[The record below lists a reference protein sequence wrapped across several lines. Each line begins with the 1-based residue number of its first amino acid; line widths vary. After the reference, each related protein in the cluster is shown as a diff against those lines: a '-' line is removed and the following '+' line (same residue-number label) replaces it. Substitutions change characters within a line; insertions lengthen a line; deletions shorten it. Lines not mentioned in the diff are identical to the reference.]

1 MSSVSQTFGSA
12 YYYLNSG
19 IYTQNGFSITSDPST
34 YILQDDYSMAIDG
47 ENLGYDFTYNGN
59 PLNYGT
65 ITWTADGDQIKTFDL
80 TSFTI
85 NALQDAYAVRF
96 SAVSHGVTVT
106 SVWYTETS
114 SDPSQQ
120 TIVLQPGM
128 FDDVSSFT
136 VTVYN
141 TLYPWGTANLDL
153 IGMTLDDVKA
163 VPTAPTAPDLTAA
176 SDTGLS
182 NTDSRTNDNTP
193 TFTGSG
199 AVAGA
204 IVRLYANGV
213 EVGNATADA
222 SGNWTVTSGAR
233 PDGPYTFTAR
243 VENGPG
249 NLGPASAGLSVVVD
263 TSAPAAPDM
272 PDLHTSSDSGRSDTD
287 NITVNNMPPI
297 SGFGAEGGATVRL
310 YSDGIL
316 IGSSTANA
324 SGIWSNFQY
333 AALSQG
339 SHVITARVVDAAGN
353 ESADSPPLLVTI
365 DQTPPATPVRPDLT
379 AGSDT
384 GASNTDNITSDTT
397 PTFTGTTEAG
407 ADVRLYAD
415 GVQVGTTTADGAGNW
430 TIISNSLP
438 HGTHTITARASDA
451 AGNIS
456 SFSPSLS
463 VTVDTQAPTL
473 AITTFTFS
481 QDPGATF
488 TWNGSSGDVVVTG
501 GTLGALSGSGTT
513 RTAIFTPAANTD
525 SGTAS
530 ITVASGSYADQ
541 AGNPGGAGTT
551 PSLTFDTKLPAPP
564 SAPDLDIGSDTGSSS
579 TDNLT
584 KETTPTFS
592 GTAEAWA
599 TVHLYADGAQ
609 VGSTTADGSGKW
621 SIIATALAAGSH
633 SITAR
638 AVDAAGNLG
647 PASGDTTVTIDTAAP
662 ATRIDYAALVSDTGV
677 SGTDFVTR
685 TAAQNIGGVLSA
697 PLAAGEVVYVSLD
710 DGSSWTAAS
719 ASVGGSTWSLAG
731 VTLSGSNTLKVK
743 VTDAAG
749 NDGPV
754 YAHTYVLDTVGPSS
768 SASSAQFSSDT
779 GPSSTDLVTN
789 SAAQTISGTVSSDLA
804 TGEIVYVSLDNGQS
818 WAAAVMNGPRAWS
831 LAGQTLAGSGTLKVK
846 VTDLA
851 GNDSAVYSAAYVLDT
866 AAPAA
871 TVGAIALSTD
881 TGFSSTDFLTSIAAQ
896 TVTATLSAG
905 LAPGER
911 LLGSFD
917 GGEHWSDIS
926 ATVFGT
932 QVFWTDVTLASGP
945 GALKFKVVDAAGN
958 EGQVASQ
965 NYTLDTSAP
974 SVTITSSASQLRSGE
989 TATIT
994 FTFNDDPGSSFNAAD
1009 IIVIGGTLG
1018 ELSGTGQIRT
1028 AVFTPTEG
1036 VNGGAASITVSADA
1050 YTDAAGNH
1058 GGAGASPSIS
1068 FDTLAPSA
1076 PSAPDLSAGSDS
1088 GISIVDNLTNDT
1100 ALTLT
1105 GTAEAGTT
1113 VTLYVG
1119 ATAIGHGVATGG
1131 VWSIPISEL
1140 VSGTHQITA
1149 IARDAAGNVSSASSP
1164 VVVTIDADAPIA
1176 IPADSTPADDVT
1188 NLPPDSNIV
1197 LRFDSPVE
1205 LGTGGSIILY
1215 NVTDGTVLETISYDS
1230 TSITGW
1236 GSAALAID
1244 PSSPMPG
1251 GKTIAVRWSGSAF
1264 QDGAGNFVAA
1274 NATNTFYN
1282 FTVKED
1288 PQAPTATNL
1297 TQTVEFLEDGGPIA
1311 LGDIVITDP
1320 NSGETVTA
1328 TLALS
1333 NPAAGSLSLGTYGGA
1348 TSIFD
1353 AVTGVWTV
1361 TGSVADVNAALAD
1374 LAFTP
1379 SSNWSQTVTIAA
1391 GIRDAAGT
1399 GPTDGTITLS
1409 ATPRNDAPVSG
1420 NGTVTL
1426 LEDSP
1431 YMFKAADFAFADPI
1445 DAPAPN
1451 AFLSILID
1459 ALPDRGA
1466 LTLNGGTVVAGQEI
1480 SIADIV
1486 SGKLVFAPGANEH
1499 GTGSQ
1504 YSGFTF
1510 RVRDNGGTANGG
1522 INTSAQFAM
1531 RIDVTAVNDPAVVAG
1546 DLAGSVKEDLVTS
1559 ASGLLTV
1566 TDMEAGEA
1574 GFQSMADARGVYG
1587 TFSFDHLT
1595 GKWTYLLDNTN
1606 PAVQA
1611 LEDGEVRQETFTI
1624 RTAGGTE
1631 KAVSVLINGTGDTN
1645 WVDLNNT
1652 ISGGGGHDS
1661 IFGGAGLDRLSGG
1674 GGNDRLEGGSGND
1687 TVSGGS
1693 GNDRVYGGT
1702 GNDRVYGGTGS
1713 DRVYGGSG
1721 NDRVYGDSGNDRLY
1735 GDAGSD
1741 RLSGGS
1747 GNDVIFGGS
1756 GRDTI
1761 TGSSGN
1767 DKIYGDLGADLLS
1780 GGTGRDSFVFDTRL
1794 GKGEIDTIQG
1804 FNPLEDKIL
1813 LDNAVFKKLGSPG
1826 QLDWGAFR
1834 WGGNALDA
1842 DDRIL
1847 YDFATG
1853 TLSYDADGTGSGAAV
1868 KFAKIDPWLWFTH
1881 DSFRII

>member
-1 MSSVSQTFGSA
+1 MANTYPVLTFTSDAGSAWDDGIAEDGEGGSINLPLNIQIGLIGAAPGQPIEWKDNKELANPGNPFTGLTTFGNPSEDQEWP
-12 YYYLNSG
+12 G
-19 IYTQNGFSITSDPST
+19 IFVRGAGGSDF
-34 YILQDDYSMAIDG
+34 QF
-47 ENLGYDFTYNGN
+47 NQFQWYDWSYA
-59 PLNYGT
+59 GT
-65 ITWTADGDQIKTFDL
+65 
-80 TSFTI
+80 
-85 NALQDAYAVRF
+85 
-96 SAVSHGVTVT
+96 
-106 SVWYTETS
+106 
-114 SDPSQQ
+114 
-120 TIVLQPGM
+120 
-128 FDDVSSFT
+128 T
-136 VTVYN
+136 VTVQGFLDGVPIASAL
-141 TLYPWGTANLDL
+141 TTFQANSDGSIVTVNLGAGFDRV
-153 IGMTLDDVKA
+153 DDVHITYANGGWGAINNLVIADA
-163 VPTAPTAPDLTAA
+163 VTPPAPPSVPDLTAA
-176 SDTGLS
+176 SDTGPS
-182 NTDSRTNDNTP
+182 ATDNATSDTTP

-199 AVAGA
+199 AEAGA
-204 IVRLYANGV
+204 TVRLYANGI

-222 SGNWTVTSGAR
+222 SGNWTVTSIAR
-233 PDGPYTFTAR
+233 PDGTYTFTAR

-249 NLGPASAGLSVVVD
+249 NLGPASAGLNVVVD
-263 TSAPAAPDM
+263 TIAPAAPDM
-272 PDLHTSSDSGRSDTD
+272 PDLYTSSDTGRSDTD
-287 NITVNNMPPI
+287 NITANNMPVI
-297 SGFGAEGGATVRL
+297 GGFGAEGGATVRL

-353 ESADSPPLLVTI
+353 ESADSQSLLVTI
-365 DQTPPATPVRPDLT
+365 DQTPPAAPVRPDLT

-384 GASNTDNITSDTT
+384 GVSNSDNITNDTT
-397 PTFTGTTEAG
+397 PTFTGTAEAG
-407 ADVRLYAD
+407 ADVRLYAN
-415 GVQVGTTTADGAGNW
+415 GVQMGATTADGAGNW
-430 TIISNSLP
+430 TITSNSLA
-438 HGTHTITARASDA
+438 HGNYTVTARAVDA
-451 AGNIS
+451 AGGTS
-456 SFSPSLS
+456 SLSPSLS
-463 VTVDTQAPTL
+463 VTVDTAAPTL
-473 AITTFTFS
+473 AITSSTSTLKAGETAIITFTFS
-481 QDPGATF
+481 EDPGTTF
-488 TWNGSSGDVVVTG
+488 TWNGSSGDVLVTG
-501 GTLGALSGSGTT
+501 GTLGALSGTGTI
-513 RTAIFTPAANTD
+513 RTATFTPAANTD
-525 SGTAS
+525 SGVAS
-530 ITVASGSYADQ
+530 ITVAPGSYTDQ
-541 AGNPGGAGTT
+541 AGNSGGAGAT
-551 PSLTFDTKLPAPP
+551 PSLTFDTKPPAAP
-564 SAPDLDIGSDTGSSS
+564 SAPDLDIASDTGSSS

-599 TVHLYADGAQ
+599 TVRLYADGAQ

-621 SIIATALAAGSH
+621 SIITTALAAGSH
-633 SITAR
+633 TITAR

-647 PASGDTTVTIDTAAP
+647 PASEDMTVTIDTAAP
-662 ATRIDYAALVSDTGV
+662 ATRIDYAALASDTGV
-677 SGTDFVTR
+677 SGTDFVTS
-685 TAAQNIGGVLSA
+685 TAAQTVGGTLSA
-697 PLAAGEVVYVSLD
+697 PLAAGEIVYVSLD
-710 DGSSWTAAS
+710 NGSSWTAAS
-719 ASVGGSTWSLAG
+719 SSVGGSTWSLAG

-768 SASSAQFSSDT
+768 SASSAQFSNDT
-779 GPSSTDLVTN
+779 GPSSTDRVTN
-789 SAAQTISGTVSSDLA
+789 SAAQTISGTLSTDLA
-804 TGEIVYVSLDNGQS
+804 AGDTVYVSLDNGQS

-831 LAGQTLAGSGTLKVK
+831 LAGQTLAGSNTLKVK

-851 GNDSAVYSAAYVLDT
+851 GNDSAEYSAAYVL
-866 AAPAA
+866 
-871 TVGAIALSTD
+871 
-881 TGFSSTDFLTSIAAQ
+881 
-896 TVTATLSAG
+896 
-905 LAPGER
+905 
-911 LLGSFD
+911 
-917 GGEHWSDIS
+917 
-926 ATVFGT
+926 
-932 QVFWTDVTLASGP
+932 
-945 GALKFKVVDAAGN
+945 
-958 EGQVASQ
+958 
-965 NYTLDTSAP
+965 
-974 SVTITSSASQLRSGE
+974 
-989 TATIT
+989 
-994 FTFNDDPGSSFNAAD
+994 
-1009 IIVIGGTLG
+1009 
-1018 ELSGTGQIRT
+1018 
-1028 AVFTPTEG
+1028 
-1036 VNGGAASITVSADA
+1036 
-1050 YTDAAGNH
+1050 
-1058 GGAGASPSIS
+1058 
-1068 FDTLAPSA
+1068 DTLAPSA

-1088 GISIVDNLTNDT
+1088 GIFLDDNWTNVT
-1100 ALTLT
+1100 SPTLT
-1105 GTAEAGTT
+1105 GTAEAGATI
-1113 VTLYVG
+1113 TLYDG
-1119 ATAIGHGVATGG
+1119 ATVIGTGVATGG
-1131 VWSIPISEL
+1131 VWSIPINGL
-1140 VSGTHQITA
+1140 ASGTYQITA
-1149 IARDAAGNVSSASSP
+1149 IARDAAGNVSNASSP
-1164 VVVTIDADAPIA
+1164 LVVTIDADAPIA
-1176 IPADSTPADDVT
+1176 IPANSTPADDVT
-1188 NLPPDSNIV
+1188 NLAPDSNII

-1230 TSITGW
+1230 SSITGW
-1236 GSAALAID
+1236 GSAALTID

-1297 TQTVEFLEDGGPIA
+1297 TQTVAFLEDGGPVA
-1311 LGDIVITDP
+1311 LGDIVVTDP

-1333 NPAAGSLSLGTYGGA
+1333 DPAAGSLSLGTYGAA
-1348 TSIFD
+1348 TSVFD
-1353 AVTGVWTV
+1353 AATGVWTV
-1361 TGSVADVNAALAD
+1361 TGSVTDVNAALAD
-1374 LAFTP
+1374 VAFTP
-1379 SSNWSQTVTIAA
+1379 SSDWSQTVTIAA
-1391 GIRDAAGT
+1391 RIRDAAGT
-1399 GPTDGTITLS
+1399 GPTDGTIALS

-1420 NGTVTL
+1420 NGTVIL

-1445 DAPAPN
+1445 DAPTPN
-1451 AFLSILID
+1451 AFLSIVID
-1459 ALPDRGA
+1459 AVPDRGA

-1486 SGKLVFAPGANEH
+1486 SGKLVFTPGANEH

-1522 INTSAQFAM
+1522 IDTSAQFAM
-1531 RIDVTAVNDPAVVAG
+1531 RIDVTAVNDSAVVAG

-1566 TDMEAGEA
+1566 TDVEAGEA
-1574 GFQSMADARGVYG
+1574 GFQAMADARGVYG

-1611 LEDGEVRQETFTI
+1611 LEDGEIKQETFTI
-1624 RTAGGTE
+1624 RTADGTE
-1631 KAVSVLINGTGDTN
+1631 KAVSVLITGTGDTN

-1661 IFGGAGLDRLSGG
+1661 IFGGAGSDRLSGG
-1674 GGNDRLEGGSGND
+1674 GGNDRLDGGSDND

-1693 GNDRVYGGT
+1693 GHDRVYGGT
-1702 GNDRVYGGTGS
+1702 GHDRVYGGTGA

-1735 GDAGSD
+1735 GDAGRD

-1767 DKIYGDLGADLLS
+1767 DKIYGGLGADLLS
-1780 GGTGRDSFVFDTRL
+1780 GGAGRDSFVFDTRL

-1847 YDFATG
+1847 YDFTTG
-1853 TLSYDADGTGSGAAV
+1853 VLSYDADGTGSGAAV